1 MYRFFK
7 HPLNAW
13 VIVFAILGAASLKIH
28 RQFKGLES
36 ENLALKQEV
45 EALKTDKRKLIEI
58 CDKYDG
64 AIRAL
69 DARLKL
75 KAPII
80 LED

>member
-13 VIVFAILGAASLKIH
+13 VIVFAVLGAASLKIH
-28 RQFKGLES
+28 RQVKGLES
-36 ENLALKQEV
+36 QNLALKQEV
-45 EALKTDKRKLIEI
+45 EALKTDKQKLVEI

-69 DARLKL
+69 EVRL